1 MNCIILRRTFSV
13 LPFLRLLGRQ
23 KEETEGKEGE
33 GGWGWGLG
41 WVAAQKR
48 TSSSGPHLP
57 SLSVRN
63 TAEVLSDLNGESQ
76 CVPPLLSQQTE
87 QVLLMWLSAFSS
99 SCLVRRLPSFR
110 KVHSILKGWGYK
122 TQFNPLQK
130 RDGEGEGE
138 GKGKK
143 KISGAI
149 EWLDEDNV
157 HK

>member
-1 MNCIILRRTFSV
+1 MNCIILRRAFSV
-13 LPFLRLLGRQ
+13 LPFLQLLGRQ

-48 TSSSGPHLP
+48 TSSLGCPP
-57 SLSVRN
+57 SLSLCQKHSRGAFRPKWRKPVCSSPVV
-63 TAEVLSDLNGESQ
+63 TANRAG
-76 CVPPLLSQQTE
+76 PPD
-87 QVLLMWLSAFSS
+87 VLSAFSS

-110 KVHSILKGWGYK
+110 KVHSVLKGWGYK